1 MTTNQKQKKEE
12 KGEGRE
18 IEEKEEILRN
28 TSLSGFSCLCNF
40 CHL

>member
-18 IEEKEEILRN
+18 IDRGKRRN
-28 TSLSGFSCLCNF
+28 S
-40 CHL
+40 